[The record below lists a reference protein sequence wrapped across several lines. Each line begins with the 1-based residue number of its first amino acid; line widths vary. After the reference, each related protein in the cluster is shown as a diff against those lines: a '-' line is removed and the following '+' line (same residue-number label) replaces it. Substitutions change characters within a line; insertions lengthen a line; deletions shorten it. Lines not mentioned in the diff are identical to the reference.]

1 MPRRTKEDALKT
13 RERLL
18 DAAEAVFLAR
28 GLASASLKDIADAA
42 GVTRG
47 AVYWHFR
54 NKLDLFEA
62 MADRQPLPLEDMN
75 EAAAAGAT
83 ADPLARLRELLLA
96 LIAEVATDSHRRRV
110 YEIILHKVELTEANE
125 PLSSRHRR
133 NILAFSDSAR
143 RVFTAARDAGHLP
156 AALDIEHAVLNLDV
170 QMTGLMYLWPLL
182 GDTFEFEREAVKVID
197 AYFDALRRNFGER
210 C

>member
-18 DAAEAVFLAR
+18 DAAEEVFLTQ

-54 NKLDLFEA
+54 NKLDLFAA
-62 MADRQPLPLEDMN
+62 MADRQPLPLEDM
-75 EAAAAGAT
+75 EQAAAGAP
-83 ADPLARLRELLLA
+83 ADPLARLRELLVP
-96 LIAEVATDSHRRRV
+96 LIAEVAVDSHRRRV

-156 AALDIEHAVLNLDV
+156 SDLDIEHAVLNLDV

-182 GDTFEFEREAVKVID
+182 SEAFEYEREAVKVID
-197 AYFDALRRNFGER
+197 AYFDALRRNFGQGR
-210 C
+210 